1 MTDFTALRSA
11 VSGPVLTPADEGF
24 AAESTG
30 FNLFYAHSP
39 EVVVG
44 ATSAADVV
52 AAVNFARDNRMPV
65 RVIATGHG
73 SHALVTDGV
82 LVNTSRLDE
91 LALDTGSRIATIG
104 AGVRW
109 GAVVAAG
116 AEAGLAPIT
125 GSSTNVG
132 VVGYILGGGLG
143 PLARSHGFSSD
154 YLRGATVVLA
164 SGEVAHASETE
175 NPDLFWALRGGKGGF
190 GVVTSVEVE
199 LVPLPALYAGALVF
213 PEESIETV
221 LRGWIDWTA
230 TAEDDVTTSVAIIHF
245 PPVEQVPEV
254 FRGKTL
260 AMLRFAYPGS
270 TERGEQ
276 LAAPLRDLGAPMI
289 DGLAP
294 MPIANVAQIHND
306 PTEPGPGYSRG
317 ALLNALDQEFAT
329 ALLQSVGSGV
339 QTPVMVAEL
348 RHLGGATSHDVP
360 EGSSAGGRASGYTLS
375 LIGAPNPAL
384 FEAVLPG
391 ATDALLGT
399 LADWVSHET
408 NVNFAGSPSA
418 ADFPKAW
425 PAETFARLAAVR
437 AAVDPQGV
445 FAYGPKEA

>member
-1 MTDFTALRSA
+1 MTDFSALRSA
-11 VSGPVLTPADEGF
+11 VSGPVLTPADDGF
-24 AAESTG
+24 AAEATG

-44 ATSAADVV
+44 AASVADVV
-52 AAVNFARDNRMPV
+52 GAVTFARDNGMPV

-91 LALDTGSRIATIG
+91 LTITDGVATIG

-116 AEAGLAPIT
+116 AERGLAPIT

-132 VVGYILGGGLG
+132 VVGYLLGGGLG
-143 PLARSHGFSSD
+143 PLARSHGFSSN

-164 SGEVAHASETE
+164 SGEVVHASETE

-199 LVPLPALYAGALVF
+199 LVPLPALYAGALIF
-213 PEESIETV
+213 PEESIEPV
-221 LRGWIDWTA
+221 LRGWIDWTT
-230 TAEDDVTTSVAIIHF
+230 TADDDVTTSIAIIHF
-245 PPVEQVPEV
+245 PPVEQVPEI

-270 TERGEQ
+270 AERGEQ
-276 LAAPLRDLGAPMI
+276 LAAPLRALGTPMI
-289 DGLAP
+289 DGVHPLPLAD
-294 MPIANVAQIHND
+294 VAQIHND
-306 PTEPGPGYSRG
+306 PTDPSPAYSRG
-317 ALLNALDQEFAT
+317 ALLNGLDQEFAT
-329 ALLQSVGSGV
+329 VLLQSAGAGV
-339 QTPVMVAEL
+339 QTPVMVTEL

-384 FEAVLPG
+384 FESVLPA
-391 ATDALLGT
+391 ATDALLAG
-399 LADWVSHET
+399 LAPWVSPEM
-408 NVNFAGSPSA
+408 NINFAGSPSA